1 MNSKNDQ
8 LIEDNRAKVNKVQ
21 NLIFQIKTLKED
33 RNKIDAESEKY
44 VKNLEDSIG
53 YLKTLEKEARALEAS
68 NQKLGGILEV
78 AEKDHS

>member
-1 MNSKNDQ
+1 M
-8 LIEDNRAKVNKVQ
+8 
-21 NLIFQIKTLKED
+21 KED

>member
-1 MNSKNDQ
+1 MK
-8 LIEDNRAKVNKVQ
+8 
-21 NLIFQIKTLKED
+21 IKTLKEE
-33 RNKIDAESEKY
+33 RNKIDADSEKY